1 MTSPYDSVLID
12 GIKSIA
18 VNNGVVRLQT
28 FRLGAAQIAGQQS
41 VVDSVELCIPVTAI
55 KDIIAAL
62 TKIK

>member
-1 MTSPYDSVLID
+1 MTEDSVLIG

-28 FRLGAAQIAGQQS
+28 FRLSAGKQA

-55 KDIIAAL
+55 KDIVAAL
-62 TKIK
+62 TKVK